1 MIATP
6 SPVAALV
13 TAATTLNNTFNITKV
28 EIMQIFILLLFF
40 LFRKNKQTLNC

>member
-6 SPVAALV
+6 SPVAAPV
-13 TAATTLNNTFNITKV
+13 TAPTTLNNTFNITKV